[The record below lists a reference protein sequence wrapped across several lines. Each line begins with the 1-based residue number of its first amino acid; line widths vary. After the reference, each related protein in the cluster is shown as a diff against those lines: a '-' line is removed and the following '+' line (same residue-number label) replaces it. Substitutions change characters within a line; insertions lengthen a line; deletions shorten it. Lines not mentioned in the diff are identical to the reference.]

1 MPWTPPESAKTF
13 GFRPL
18 DKGVILS
25 QASQTL
31 PDGAFVQLDNII
43 ANKEGP
49 RRRPGFETFAGGAT
63 VPYRHIDIMTVIA
76 PDGSLVTFFL
86 TDKCLYTVNARTGF
100 TEVAWAYNTGTIT
113 VSGASV
119 IGTGTA
125 WTTNDIQ
132 PGDLIRVG
140 SEETEVIEVTGAG
153 AITIEA
159 GSLTDG
165 AGLTYSIQRTFSPGT
180 LNAPTWVK
188 TPSRVAIADGKH
200 QLLGVD
206 ISAITIGY
214 WTTNPAKQ
222 PPNGAVVPAV
232 VGYFSDR
239 VYQGNVIDPVDGT
252 QRARILWSTLADETD
267 FSFPENYMDV
277 PYSGGSLLRI
287 LGLNKY
293 LMLYFDDAIYT
304 GYPTNYPTLPFRFER
319 RETGGIGIAG
329 VRAVTAYLGGHF
341 LIGQNDFYYTDGEVV
356 KPIGDPIAKELMATL
371 EYPEWS
377 YCCPDPLNFNIL
389 FGVSG
394 TSEKIERIWRLDYR
408 SNSWSRDPIST
419 EMIANPRINSA
430 LSWDELTGTWDTLGD
445 TYSSWDTIRIRDSQ
459 RRVIIENAD
468 ALWRGSLDG
477 ELDFGNSPVEITLVT
492 KDHDF
497 DDPDSLK
504 VFTRFGVKIDSGAL
518 LGGNVVFNAWVSVNR
533 GRSFKSVGVITIPA
547 DKDEGYVNFRA
558 TGSTLRVKLTS
569 TSQVTSYYLAEYTL
583 RAIGFGEELDVSTH

>member
-25 QASQTL
+25 QSSQTL

-49 RRRPGFETFAGGAT
+49 RRRPGFEEFAGGAT
-63 VPYRHIDIMTVIA
+63 TPYRCIDILTA
-76 PDGSLVTFFL
+76 LASDGSLVTFLL
-86 TDKCLYTVNARTGF
+86 TNKVLYTVNARTGL
-100 TEVAWAYNTGTIT
+100 TEIAWAYDTGTIT
-113 VSGASV
+113 VSGATV
-119 IGTGTA
+119 TGTGTA

-140 SEETEVIEVTGAG
+140 TEETEIIEVSGAG
-153 AITIEA
+153 TITIES
-159 GSLTDG
+159 GGLTDG
-165 AGLTYSIQRTFSPGT
+165 AGLSYSIQRTFSPGT
-180 LNAPTWVK
+180 LNAPTWAK
-188 TPSRVAIADGKH
+188 TPSGLAIADGKH
-200 QLLGVD
+200 QLLKVD
-206 ISAITIGY
+206 LIALTIDY
-214 WTTNPAKQ
+214 WTTNAGKQ
-222 PPNGAVVPAV
+222 PPNGAVIPAV

-267 FSFPENYMDV
+267 FSFPENYTDL

-287 LGLNKY
+287 IGLNKY
-293 LMLYFDDAIYT
+293 LMVYFDDAIYT

-319 RETGGIGIAG
+319 KETGGIGLGG

-341 LIGQNDFYYTDGEVV
+341 FIGQNDFYFTDGDQL
-356 KPIGDPIAKELMATL
+356 KGIGDPIAKDLMQTL

-394 TSEKIERIWRLDYR
+394 TSAKIERIWRWDYR

-419 EMIANPRINSA
+419 EMLSNPRVNSA
-430 LSWDELTGTWDTLGD
+430 LTWDELTGTWDTLGT
-445 TYSSWDTIRIRDSQ
+445 TYSSWDTIRVRDSQ
-459 RRVIIENAD
+459 RRVIIENAG
-468 ALWRGSLDG
+468 AIWRGSLDG
-477 ELDFGNSPVEITLVT
+477 RLDFGNAPVQVEIVT

-497 DDPDSLK
+497 DDPDGLK
-504 VFTRFGVKIDSGAL
+504 VFTRFGLKIDSYTL
-518 LGGNVVFNAWVSVNR
+518 LTNTLTFNVYVSKDR
-533 GRSFKSVGVITIPA
+533 GRTYKSAGILTIPIG
-547 DKDEGYVNFRA
+547 KDEGYVNFRA
-558 TGSTLRVKLTS
+558 TGSTLRIRLTS
-569 TSQVTSYYLAEYTL
+569 TSEVLSYYIAEYTL
-583 RAIGFGEELDVSTH
+583 RAIGFGEELDTSTH

>member
-49 RRRPGFETFAGGAT
+49 RRRPGFEEFAGGAT
-63 VPYRHIDIMTVIA
+63 VPYRFIDVVTVLA
-76 PDGSLVTFFL
+76 PDGALITFLL
-86 TDKCLYTVNARTGF
+86 TDKSLYTVNARTGF
-100 TEVAWAYNTGTIT
+100 TEVPWVYDTGTIT
-113 VSGASV
+113 VSGATV
-119 IGTGTA
+119 TGAGTA
-125 WTTNDIQ
+125 WATNDIQ

-140 SEETEVIEVTGAG
+140 TEETEIIEVSGAG
-153 AITIEA
+153 TITIEA
-159 GSLTDG
+159 GGLTDG
-165 AGLTYSIQRTFSPGT
+165 AGLSYSIQRTFSPGT
-180 LNAPTWVK
+180 LNAPTWAK
-188 TPSRVAIADGKH
+188 TPERIAIADGKH

-206 ISAITIGY
+206 LTAITIGY
-214 WTTNPAKQ
+214 WTTDAGKQ

-239 VYQGNVIDPVDGT
+239 VYQGNIIDPVDGT

-267 FSFPENYMDV
+267 FSFPENYADL

-293 LMLYFDDAIYT
+293 LMVYFDDAVYT
-304 GYPTNYPTLPFRFER
+304 GYPTNFPTLPFRFER
-319 RETGGIGIAG
+319 KETGGVGLAG

-341 LIGQNDFYYTDGEVV
+341 FIGQNDFYFTTGDELHQ
-356 KPIGDPIAKELMATL
+356 IGDPIAKDLMVTL

-394 TSEKIERIWRLDYR
+394 TSEMIERIWRLDYR

-419 EMIANPRINSA
+419 EMLANPRINSA
-430 LSWDELTGTWDTLGD
+430 LTWDELTGTWDTLGA
-445 TYSSWDTIRIRDSQ
+445 TYFSWDTIRIRDSQ
-459 RRVIIENAD
+459 RRVLIENAD

-477 ELDFGNSPVEITLVT
+477 RLDFGNAPVAVTLVT

-497 DDPDSLK
+497 DDPDGLK
-504 VFTRFGVKIDSGAL
+504 VWTRFGVKIDSYNLLPNAL
-518 LGGNVVFNAWVSVNR
+518 TFAAWVSVDR
-533 GRSFKSVGVITIPA
+533 GRTYKRVGTITIPT

-558 TGSTLRVKLTS
+558 TGSTLRIKLTS
-569 TSQVTSYYLAEYTL
+569 ISEVPSYYLAEYTI
-583 RAIGFGEELDVSTH
+583 RAIGFGEELDVSMH

>member
-63 VPYRHIDIMTVIA
+63 VPYRHIDVMTVIA
-76 PDGSLVTFFL
+76 VDGSIVTFLL

-100 TEVAWAYNTGTIT
+100 NEIAWAYSTGTIT

-119 IGTGTA
+119 TGAGTA
-125 WTTNDIQ
+125 WTTNDIR

-140 SEETEVIEVTGAG
+140 TEETEIIEVTGAG
-153 AITIEA
+153 AITIED

-180 LNAPTWVK
+180 LNAPTWAK
-188 TPSRVAIADGKH
+188 TPDRIAIADGKH

-206 ISAITIGY
+206 ISALTIGY

-222 PPNGAVVPAV
+222 PPNGAIVPAV

-319 RETGGIGIAG
+319 RETGGVGLAG

-341 LIGQNDFYYTDGEVV
+341 FVGQNDFYYTDGEQV
-356 KPIGDPIAKELMATL
+356 KPIGDPVAKELMATL

-377 YCCPDPLNFNIL
+377 YCCPDPLNFNVL

-394 TSEKIERIWRLDYR
+394 SSEEIERIWRLDYR
-408 SNSWSRDPIST
+408 SNSWSKDPIAT
-419 EMIANPRINSA
+419 EMISNPRINSS
-430 LSWDELTGTWDTLGD
+430 LTWDELTGTWDTLGD

-459 RRVIIENAD
+459 RRVILENAD
-468 ALWRGSLDG
+468 ALWRGSIDG
-477 ELDFGNSPVEITLVT
+477 NLDFGNSPVDVTIVT

-497 DDPDSLK
+497 DDPDGLK
-504 VFTRFGVKIDSGAL
+504 VFTRFGLKIDFRSD
-518 LGGNVVFNAWVSVNR
+518 LGDNVIFNVWVSVNR
-533 GRSFKSVGVITIPA
+533 GRSYKSVGTIVIPTT
-547 DKDEGYVNFRA
+547 KDEGYVNFRA
-558 TGSTLRVKLTS
+558 TGSTIRVKLTS
-569 TSQVTSYYLAEYTL
+569 SSQVASYYISEYTL